1 MKTTVVLGLI
11 FVLSALTQTAI
22 AQDCPCGPPT
32 MSPLM
37 RQLLIPQE
45 FAGADFRPACR
56 AHDRCYEI
64 PGTNRKICDQRF
76 YCDVVAICDQS
87 SHPEACKRLAKTM
100 YRAERL
106 FGHKSYLIRQ
116 HIIHPRRVF
125 WH

>member
-1 MKTTVVLGLI
+1 MKYFLL
-11 FVLSALTQTAI
+11 FVLTFFLGSFPQLVS

-32 MSPLM
+32 MSPFV

-45 FAGADFRPACR
+45 FAEADFRPACR

-64 PGTNRKICDQRF
+64 PGTSREICDQLF
-76 YCDVVAICDQS
+76 YCDVIAICEHS
-87 SHPEACKRLAKTM
+87 SHPQACKRLAKTM